1 MPLRYLCAV
10 VCLLWTSATF
20 AQNVPHSSHVWVLN
34 EENNS
39 FEDIVGN
46 PQMPYYNQLIQQ
58 YGLATQFYSDQHSSL
73 PALMWFVAGAAVEP
87 NNDTTS
93 CEHDEDNI
101 VREVLKQGYSWRAY
115 EENLPTAGYQ
125 GLYAGTTNLYYR
137 RHNPLIDFSDVCPGT
152 GQDTNS
158 VPYTQMAADFANGN
172 TVNYA
177 WITPAGDDDDHDG
190 TLHEADQWLQAHLP
204 AILARPEFGPGGDG
218 ILFIVW
224 DESELDG
231 DNRCSAT
238 VSQGC
243 GGRTAA
249 IVIGP
254 QVKAGY
260 QSTVLY
266 HNENVLK
273 TVCVAMGLPT
283 CPGAAQD
290 AAPMSDFFATGNA
303 SDGIVISTP
312 GSGATVIGPVQVQ
325 ATATESQPVN
335 HTEVWDNGAKLGN
348 FGTQINATF
357 NLAVGQHT
365 TTVLDVGDSSG
376 VMHRA
381 AVTYTVQ
388 PVVDGVE
395 IISPTANE
403 TISMS
408 TVHVV
413 AQATESVPVS
423 QMQVWDNGTKLGW
436 YPGTQVNQYFTL
448 ATGDHNLTVT
458 DLNNNNEVIH
468 KTSVSYSV
476 QVDGVVISTPAI
488 GATVTGPVHLVASA
502 SESQTISQT
511 QVWDNGVKLGVYGD
525 QIDATYNLGPGTHTT
540 TVEDLNSGWK
550 PIHQTS
556 VTFTVLPQ

>member
-1 MPLRYLCAV
+1 
-10 VCLLWTSATF
+10 LLASVSF

-73 PALMWFVAGAAVEP
+73 PALMWFVAGAPVEP

-93 CEHDEDNI
+93 CDHDEDNI
-101 VREVLKQGYSWRAY
+101 VREVLKQGYTWRAY
-115 EENLPTAGYQ
+115 EENLPYAGYQ
-125 GLYAGTTNLYYR
+125 DLYAGTTNLYYR
-137 RHNPLIDFSDVCPGT
+137 RHNPLIDFTGVCPGT

-158 VPYTQMAADFANGN
+158 VPYTQMATDFAQNK

-177 WITPAGDDDDHDG
+177 WVTPAGDDDDHDG
-190 TLHEADQWLQAHLP
+190 TLQEADTWLKDHLP
-204 AILARPEFGPGGDG
+204 AILARPEFAPGGDG
-218 ILFIVW
+218 LLFIVW

-254 QVKAGY
+254 QVKPGY

-273 TVCVAMGLPT
+273 TVCVAMGLST

-290 AAPMSDFFATGNA
+290 AAAMSDFFKETTTSP
-303 SDGIVISTP
+303 SDGVVISTP
-312 GSGATVIGPVQVQ
+312 GDGATVTGAVQLQ
-325 ATATESQPVN
+325 ATATESQPIN
-335 HTEVWDNGAKLGN
+335 HTEVWDNGVKLGN

-357 NLAVGQHT
+357 NLAPGQHT
-365 TTVLDVGDSSG
+365 TSVLDVDSSFQ

-381 AVTYTVQ
+381 AVTYSVQ
-388 PVVDGVE
+388 ALVAGVQ
-395 IISPTANE
+395 IISPTPNE
-403 TISMS
+403 TINMS

-413 AQATESVPVS
+413 AQATESVPIS
-423 QMQVWDNGTKLGW
+423 QMQVWDNGEKLGW
-436 YPGTQVNQYFTL
+436 YAGADVNQYFSLTP
-448 ATGDHNLTVT
+448 GKHTVT
-458 DLNNNNEVIH
+458 VEDLNSSSKVIH
-468 KTSVSYSV
+468 QSSVTYSV
-476 QVDGVVISTPAI
+476 QDDGVVISTPAI
-488 GATVTGPVHLVASA
+488 GATVTGAVHLVASA
-502 SESQTISQT
+502 SENQTISQT

-525 QIDATYNLGPGTHTT
+525 QIDATFNLAPGEHTT
-540 TVEDLNSGWK
+540 TVEDLSSSWQL
-550 PIHQTS
+550 IHKTS
-556 VTFTVLPQ
+556 VTYTVLPQ